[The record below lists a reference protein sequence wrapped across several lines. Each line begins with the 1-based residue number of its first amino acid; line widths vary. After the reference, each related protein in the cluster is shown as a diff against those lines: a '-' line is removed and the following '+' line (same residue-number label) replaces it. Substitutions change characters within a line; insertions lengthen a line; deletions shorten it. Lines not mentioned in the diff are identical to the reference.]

1 MEQKLDEYS
10 EYQKPQ
16 LQAMKDDIIQKMRG
30 CSYSCKFC
38 NTQCQMGYHDE
49 TKNHSCDEYGHN
61 LRVFAYGVFQSENG
75 TRYPSLQ
82 TCNLIPPTNTI
93 KINNK
98 AHQWTEI

>member
-1 MEQKLDEYS
+1 
-10 EYQKPQ
+10 
-16 LQAMKDDIIQKMRG
+16 MRG

-75 TRYPSLQ
+75 TRYPSL
-82 TCNLIPPTNTI
+82 
-93 KINNK
+93 
-98 AHQWTEI
+98 